1 MKYSIC
7 CKCSFRLFGP
17 FWRETGAAARGV
29 NVDIM
34 IIIIA
39 VDVVVVVVIG
49 IVVAVVET
57 QFPLAG
63 EREIER

>member
-1 MKYSIC
+1 M
-7 CKCSFRLFGP
+7 FGP

>member
-1 MKYSIC
+1 M
-7 CKCSFRLFGP
+7 FGP

-39 VDVVVVVVIG
+39 VDVLVVVIG